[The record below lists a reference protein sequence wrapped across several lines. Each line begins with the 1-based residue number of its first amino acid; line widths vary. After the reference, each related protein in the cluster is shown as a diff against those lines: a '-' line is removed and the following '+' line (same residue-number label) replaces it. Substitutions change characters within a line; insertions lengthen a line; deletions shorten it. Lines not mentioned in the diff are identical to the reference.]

1 MQPMTSA
8 INIVLDESGI
18 PNVYF
23 VEIELDDGRTIDI
36 GERIPYDGLTKL
48 RITAE
53 DILSAQTIKEP

>member
-8 INIVLDESGI
+8 INIVLDESGT

-36 GERIPYDGLTKL
+36 GERIPYDGLIKL

-53 DILSAQTIKEP
+53 DILNAQTIKEP